1 MTMLPRLLVCVLV
14 VGAAAPVHGAPVT
27 QDTSLAVKCRAASF
41 ARRPPGQM
49 AKTLRDMQI
58 QRCIKNNGMLVD

>member
-1 MTMLPRLLVCVLV
+1 MNVCSPRAKVS
-14 VGAAAPVHGAPVT
+14 AAAPVHAAPLVQGA
-27 QDTSLAVKCRAASF
+27 SLAVKCRAASY

-49 AKTLRDMQI
+49 AKTLREMQI